1 MAEETK
7 PIEAPIYNLKLKVNG
22 EEFECETQDLKESIL
37 SFAPRFVKTKV
48 MITITNS
55 SGKKCE
61 KMLFVLKAKMLFR
74 NKTYMNFFLNHLI
87 FK

>member
-1 MAEETK
+1 MEEETK
-7 PIEAPIYNLKLKVNG
+7 LIEAPKYNVKMKVNG
-22 EEFECETQDLKESIL
+22 EEFECDTQDIKACIL
-37 SFAPRFVKTKV
+37 SHAPRFVKTKV

-61 KMLFVLKAKMLFR
+61 KMLFVMKAKMLFR
-74 NKTYMNFFLNHLI
+74 NKTYLNFFVNHLI